1 MYCLNQLSS
10 SLTEIFSAW
19 LTDFFPTPNAAWIG
33 SGSLLTVYPVVR
45 WALLSW
51 WPQLPLFVATHA
63 HVATT
68 SSPHNSLRTTLS
80 VSCYHTIPWVII
92 SRPPVLGDISLFC
105 LCQSIVLLSLSHPLS
120 FQSCMAN
127 FLGRVGWCVFF
138 FFFLYF
144 IIAQSSETGL
154 RFRCLFVPDRHY
166 CGKTFVIIFIC
177 LSQLIYHTL
186 KEDVPK
192 PT

>member
-10 SLTEIFSAW
+10 SLTEIFSAR

-33 SGSLLTVYPVVR
+33 SGSLLTVYPMVR

-51 WPQLPLFVATHA
+51 WPQLQLFVATHA

-68 SSPHNSLRTTLS
+68 SSPNNSLRTTLS
-80 VSCYHTIPWVII
+80 VSCYSTIPWVII

-105 LCQSIVLLSLSHPLS
+105 LYQSIVLLSLSHPLF

-127 FLGRVGWCVFF
+127 FLGRVGWGVFF
-138 FFFLYF
+138 
-144 IIAQSSETGL
+144 S
-154 RFRCLFVPDRHY
+154 LFHY
-166 CGKTFVIIFIC
+166 CSIFRNRTPLPLSLCSGSPLLWENIC
-177 LSQLIYHTL
+177 NNSFYLFISANISH
-186 KEDVPK
+186 P
-192 PT
+192 